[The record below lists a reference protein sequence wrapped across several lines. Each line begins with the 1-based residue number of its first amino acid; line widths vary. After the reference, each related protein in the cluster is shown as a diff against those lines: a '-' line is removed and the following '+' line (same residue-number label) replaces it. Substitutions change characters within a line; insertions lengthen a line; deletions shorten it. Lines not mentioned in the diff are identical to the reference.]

1 MSGFKETQCT
11 FTARGRKG
19 IKNIHVRLE
28 VVAPTEMIQIQHL
41 TGICAGVH
49 TVRVN
54 QEGGLAWECVPD
66 QVRNGGRGDRHR
78 EGLG

>member
-1 MSGFKETQCT
+1 MSGFKETRST

-19 IKNIHVRLE
+19 IKNTYARLK
-28 VVAPTEMIQIQHL
+28 VVVPTEMIQIQHL

-49 TVRVN
+49 TMRVS
-54 QEGGLAWECVPD
+54 QEGELAQESVTD
-66 QVRNGGRGDRHR
+66 QVRNGGRGGRHR